1 MITYLIFPYSA
12 KFQKSGT
19 FINSHSHIRNQCW
32 TLNRTSTGHSTHQG
46 VTPLNLANLFHSEVC
61 RHTSKM
67 NNKRCLLTQQKYHLR
82 GATLQNMHKVGIQV
96 YPPFLPPPPPA
107 PHPYEFVE
115 KLKKRFCMLSMFT
128 IINKVTWNL
137 LNLVSVISSET
148 HPIT

>member
-1 MITYLIFPYSA
+1 MIRHQTITYLVLPYSA

-32 TLNRTSTGHSTHQG
+32 TLNRTSTGHSTHHG
-46 VTPLNLANLFHSEVC
+46 VTPFNSANLFRSEVC
-61 RHTSKM
+61 QHTSKM

-82 GATLQNMHKVGIQV
+82 GATLQNVHKVGIQV
-96 YPPFLPPPPPA
+96 YPP

-137 LNLVSVISSET
+137 LNLVSVISFET
-148 HPIT
+148 QPIT

>member
-1 MITYLIFPYSA
+1 MIRYQTITYLVLPYSA

-32 TLNRTSTGHSTHQG
+32 TLNRTSTGHSTHHG
-46 VTPLNLANLFHSEVC
+46 VTPFNLANLFRSEVC

-82 GATLQNMHKVGIQV
+82 GATLQNVHKVGIQV
-96 YPPFLPPPPPA
+96 YPP

-137 LNLVSVISSET
+137 LNLVSVISFET
-148 HPIT
+148 QPIT